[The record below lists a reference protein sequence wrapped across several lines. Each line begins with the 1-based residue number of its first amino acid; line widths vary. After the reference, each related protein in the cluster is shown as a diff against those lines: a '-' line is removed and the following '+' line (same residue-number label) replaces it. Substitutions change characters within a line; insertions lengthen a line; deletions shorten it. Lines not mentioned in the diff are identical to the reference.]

1 MRSTLEIYVP
11 RQGDGVPSG
20 DADVSWPPP
29 VYVPSGPSSDSSLGG
44 RLRARLTRGRDTIG
58 PETLARRLPS
68 VFRDPELVEA
78 VQERLA
84 REFRARSAEAV
95 AALEPGGY
103 LAGATL
109 AARAG
114 RPLLAFREA
123 SRRTEGQG
131 DRADLPAGRRPV
143 ELAEE
148 GVEPGTRV
156 LLVSGLLSTGDR
168 LRTAA
173 EQLEEAGARTVGIA
187 VLVEVTDD
195 VADDLHDDYNI
206 LSMLTLS

>member
-11 RQGDGVPSG
+11 REGDGVPSG
-20 DADVSWPPP
+20 DADASWPPP
-29 VYVPSGPSSDSSLGG
+29 VYVPSRPTPDSSLGG
-44 RLRARLTRGRDTIG
+44 RLRARLTGGRDPIG
-58 PETLARRLPS
+58 AETLARRLPS

-95 AALEPGGY
+95 AALELGGY

-109 AARAG
+109 AARVG
-114 RPLLAFREA
+114 RPLLTFRKLPRQTGA
-123 SRRTEGQG
+123 QG
-131 DRADLPAGRRPV
+131 DGADLPAGRRPV

-156 LLVSGLLSTGDR
+156 LLVSGLLSTGER
-168 LRTAA
+168 LRTAV
-173 EQLEEAGARTVGIA
+173 ERLEEAGARTVGIA
-187 VLVEVTDD
+187 VLVEVTGD

-206 LSMLTLS
+206 LSLLTLP